1 MPMRAFAVDRFGDTG
16 SIHDLPIPTPGEG
29 EVLVRVRA
37 AGVNVMDPMY
47 VAGWLKDYMEHRFP
61 LVAGIDLSGVVEA
74 IGPGV
79 SGFAPGDEVYG
90 VSAKPF
96 VGEGTFAEYTVA
108 PASALAPKPA
118 GLTDAQA
125 AAVPHVG
132 LTALAA
138 IDAADPQQGQILVLV
153 GAAGG
158 VGSFTSQL
166 ASERGARVV
175 AVTGPE
181 SAAQAKSL
189 GAAETVDY
197 TAGDPV
203 ELIKERYPEG
213 VDAVIDFHSDADEF
227 ARFGSLIR
235 PGGVAVSTRGPAGAA
250 APELEKRGVR
260 FAPANRAAPERLSEI
275 TTALESGRLQV
286 PPVKTYPLE
295 QASDAITEM
304 AAGHVRGKLAITVD

>member
-1 MPMRAFAVDRFGDTG
+1 MPMRAFAVDRFGETG
-16 SIHDLPIPTPGEG
+16 SIRDLPVPTPGEG
-29 EVLVRVRA
+29 EVLVRVHA

-79 SGFAPGDEVYG
+79 SGFASGDEVYG

-118 GLTDAQA
+118 GLSHAEA

-138 IDAADPQQGQILVLV
+138 IDAADPQADQIIVLV

-175 AVTGPE
+175 AVTGPQ
-181 SAAQAKSL
+181 SAPHARSF

-197 TAGDPV
+197 SAGDPV
-203 ELIKERYPEG
+203 EQIKERYPDG
-213 VDAVIDFHSDADEF
+213 VDALIDFHSDADEF
-227 ARFGSLIR
+227 ARFGSLVR
-235 PGGVAVSTRGPAGAA
+235 SGGVAVSTRGPAGAA

-260 FAPANRAAPERLSEI
+260 FAPANRVPPERLPEI
-275 TTALESGRLQV
+275 TEALESGLLRV

-304 AAGHVRGKLAITVD
+304 AAGHVRGKLAIIFD

>member
-29 EVLVRVRA
+29 EVLVRVHA

-90 VSAKPF
+90 VSSKPF

-108 PASALAPKPA
+108 PASALAPRPA
-118 GLTDAQA
+118 GLSHSEA

-138 IDAADPQQGQILVLV
+138 VDAADPQPGQIVVLV

-158 VGSFTSQL
+158 VGSFMSQL
-166 ASERGARVV
+166 ASERGARVI

-181 SAAQAKSL
+181 SAAHAQSF
-189 GAAETVDY
+189 GATETVDY

-203 ELIKERYPEG
+203 EQIKERYPDG
-213 VDAVIDFHSDADEF
+213 VDAVIDFHSDAEEL
-227 ARFGSLIR
+227 ARFGSLVH

-260 FAPANRAAPERLSEI
+260 FAPANRVPPERLPEI
-275 TTALESGRLQV
+275 TEALESGRLRV

-295 QASDAITEM
+295 RTADAIKEM